1 MRPFVL
7 MGKAR
12 DRTCLK
18 GMSSILDMLSLRLDI
33 QLEMLSRK
41 LDM

>member
-1 MRPFVL
+1 MTPFV
-7 MGKAR
+7 MVGKAR

-18 GMSSILDMLSLRLDI
+18 DMLSLRLDI